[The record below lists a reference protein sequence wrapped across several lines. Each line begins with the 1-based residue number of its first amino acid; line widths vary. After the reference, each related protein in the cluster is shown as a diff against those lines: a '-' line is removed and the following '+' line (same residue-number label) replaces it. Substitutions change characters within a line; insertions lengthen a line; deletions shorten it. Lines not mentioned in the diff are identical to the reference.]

1 MTMVL
6 SVIIGVVFLCVG
18 AGFLLV
24 LNDNLKRART
34 TTAIREVEMNMERYT
49 EQMLEKSFVKLN
61 EWQKNMMNGF
71 EKGED

>member
-6 SVIIGVVFLCVG
+6 SVIIGVVCFTLG

-34 TTAIREVEMNMERYT
+34 TTAIREVEMSMERYT

-71 EKGED
+71 EKDED